1 MRIEGHNELNVAF
14 VGLQKTQDIQDI
26 VDVLLDNRIGGH
38 KGADLH
44 VLTDLLPV
52 AQNGIRTKSVVGVAE
67 LEMIAVCADQLVLG
81 KLVETELRD
90 TRHVLLLPSS
100 LHLAERTSGKV
111 AFVVLLHQ
119 EFIGCLGDHV
129 LNLGVQD

>member
-1 MRIEGHNELNVAF
+1 MLA
-14 VGLQKTQDIQDI
+14 
-26 VDVLLDNRIGGH
+26 
-38 KGADLH
+38 
-44 VLTDLLPV
+44 DLLPV
-52 AQNGIRTKSVVGVAE
+52 AQNGIRTKFVVGVAE